1 MSGLVGGSAAAWL
14 EARRPALND
23 RFEKARRRWP
33 SLDPD
38 DVLLRLSTILPTI
51 AGDEPESARL
61 CDVVY
66 DLVLL
71 HAGRGAFARAPGL
84 QPLLELTFPGLRRW
98 LLLSPGQLCT
108 SLSNAVENLGPA
120 GELWAATFPKVA
132 ATLEPRPEAIQPLLD
147 AGAVLAWRLGEA
159 RLRTRALA
167 VARGLPPATLEA
179 ALGMPAAALDALTRD
194 GWTRPGE
201 VFHGW
206 RRVGTLGGFSGFGGP
221 FDQPP
226 RVLDGGD
233 PHTFFVASGDRHYRV
248 DADQFG
254 QHVSAVPDPNLSTRA
269 PKKQGLLGS
278 LLGSKEERAEADGSF
293 YLADGVVRIPEAAGI
308 ESWTRR
314 GHVIVTARRDSHTLA
329 VYAREAVG
337 LGSALAR

>member
-1 MSGLVGGSAAAWL
+1 MSGLVGGPAAAWL

-23 RFEKARRRWP
+23 RFERARRRWP

-38 DVLLRLSTILPTI
+38 DVLLRLATILPTL
-51 AGDEPESARL
+51 AGDEPDAPRL
-61 CDVVY
+61 CDAVY

-84 QPLLELTFPGLRRW
+84 QPLLELTFPSLRTW
-98 LLLSPGQLCT
+98 LLVAPGQLCGA
-108 SLSNAVENLGPA
+108 LSNAVENLGTA
-120 GELWAATFPKVA
+120 GEAWAAGLPKVA
-132 ATLEPRPEAIQPLLD
+132 ATLEPKADSIPTLLD

-167 VARGLPPATLEA
+167 VARALPPATLEA
-179 ALGMPAAALDALTRD
+179 ALGMPVTALDALAAD
-194 GWTRPGE
+194 GWTRPGDTL
-201 VFHGW
+201 HGW
-206 RRVGTLGGFSGFGGP
+206 RRVATLGGFSGFGGP

-233 PHTFFVASGDRHYRV
+233 PHTFFVASGDRHYRI

-254 QHVSAVPDPNLSTRA
+254 QHVASVPDPNLPTRA

-293 YLADGVVRIPEAAGI
+293 YLTEGVVRIPEAAGI

-314 GHVIVTARRDSHTLA
+314 GHVIVTARRDSHTLV
-329 VYAREAVG
+329 VYARRAGQGER
-337 LGSALAR
+337 S